1 MLGILHFT
9 VLMVIISYRIMNSI
23 LFRTESV
30 KFGKASTTQSY
41 RDVIF

>member
-23 LFRTESV
+23 LVRTESF
-30 KFGKASTTQSY
+30 KFGKTSTTQSY